1 MKAIIVD
8 DSLVIRNIIGRS
20 IVSMGYEALHA
31 GNGKVALELLEKQA
45 KEVELILLDWNM
57 PVLNGYETIKCIKSI
72 EDYNHICIVMIST
85 ESEDEKIDQALAAG
99 AHGYLAK
106 PFTEEE
112 FAEKIQSTLNRFRS
126 AKV

>member
-8 DSLVIRNIIGRS
+8 DSLVIRNIIERS
-20 IVSMGYEALHA
+20 VVSMGYEPMHA
-31 GNGKVALELLEKQA
+31 GNGKVALELLEKHA

-57 PVLNGYETIKCIKSI
+57 PVLNGYETIKCIKEI
-72 EDYNHICIVMIST
+72 DGYKHICIVMIST
-85 ESEDEKIDQALAAG
+85 ESEDEKVDQALAAG

-112 FAEKIQSTLNRFRS
+112 FAEKIQSTLDSFRS
-126 AKV
+126 ANV

>member
-8 DSLVIRNIIGRS
+8 DSLVIRNIIEKA
-20 IVSMGYEALHA
+20 IKPMGYDAEHA
-31 GNGKVALELLEKQA
+31 ENGKVALELLKKHA
-45 KEVELILLDWNM
+45 NEVELILLDWNM
-57 PVLNGYETIKCIKSI
+57 PVLDGYETIKCINEK
-72 EDYNHICIVMIST
+72 EDYKHVCIVMIST

-112 FAEKIQSTLNRFRS
+112 LAAKVQTTLDNFRS
-126 AKV
+126 A